1 MERRVDYN
9 YEHLHELEELRE
21 QLDLLNKKLDKQQIF
36 AEKSM
41 IKYVKADL
49 KKLNGSGVFFIVMGI
64 FALIYCPVTFY
75 FWNFSFEF
83 VVGTALMLF
92 VCLAYTLYLHNGL
105 YSIDVAKGNLME
117 LSQKVLRLRKG
128 YANWLYVGFTM
139 IIVWCYFLYR
149 EALVIYE
156 NPEGFMVAAIIGGL
170 LGGILGLSRHFKV
183 VRDADNLLEHI
194 KEIQNS

>member
-9 YEHLHELEELRE
+9 YEHLHELEEMRE

-49 KKLNGSGVFFIVMGI
+49 KKLNGSGVFYIVMGI

-156 NPEGFMVAAIIGGL
+156 NPEGFMLAAIIGGL
-170 LGGILGLSRHFKV
+170 LGGIIGLSRHFKV

>member
-9 YEHLHELEELRE
+9 YEHLHELEEMRE
-21 QLDLLNKKLDKQQIF
+21 QLDLLNKKLEKQQIF

-49 KKLNGSGVFFIVMGI
+49 KKLNGSGVFYIVMGI

-170 LGGILGLSRHFKV
+170 LGGVIGLSRHFKV

>member
-49 KKLNGSGVFFIVMGI
+49 KKLNGSGVFYIVMGI

-170 LGGILGLSRHFKV
+170 LGGVIGLSRHFKV

>member
-9 YEHLHELEELRE
+9 YEHLHELEEMRE

-41 IKYVKADL
+41 IKYMKADL
-49 KKLNGSGVFFIVMGI
+49 KKLNGSGVFYIVMGI

-170 LGGILGLSRHFKV
+170 LGGIIGLSRHFKV

>member
-49 KKLNGSGVFFIVMGI
+49 KKLNGSGVFYIVMGI

-149 EALVIYE
+149 EALVIFE

-170 LGGILGLSRHFKV
+170 LGGVIGLSRHFKV

>member
-9 YEHLHELEELRE
+9 YEYLHELEEMRE

-49 KKLNGSGVFFIVMGI
+49 KKLNGSGVFYIVMGI

-170 LGGILGLSRHFKV
+170 LGGIIGLSRHFKV

>member
-49 KKLNGSGVFFIVMGI
+49 KKLNGSGVFYIVMGI

-156 NPEGFMVAAIIGGL
+156 NPEGFMLAAIIGGL
-170 LGGILGLSRHFKV
+170 LGGIIGLSRHFKV

>member
-9 YEHLHELEELRE
+9 YEHLHELEEMRE

-49 KKLNGSGVFFIVMGI
+49 KKLNGSGVFYIVMGI

-139 IIVWCYFLYR
+139 IVVWCYFLYR

-156 NPEGFMVAAIIGGL
+156 NPEGFMLAAIIGGL
-170 LGGILGLSRHFKV
+170 LGGVIGLSRHFKV

>member
-9 YEHLHELEELRE
+9 YEHLHELEEMRE

-49 KKLNGSGVFFIVMGI
+49 KKLNGSGVFYIVMGI

-170 LGGILGLSRHFKV
+170 LGGIIGLSRHFKV

>member
-49 KKLNGSGVFFIVMGI
+49 KKLNGSGVFYIVMGI

-156 NPEGFMVAAIIGGL
+156 NPEGFMLAAIIGGL

>member
-9 YEHLHELEELRE
+9 YEHLHELEEMRE

-49 KKLNGSGVFFIVMGI
+49 KKLNGSGVFYIVMGI

-156 NPEGFMVAAIIGGL
+156 NPEGFMLAAIIGGL
-170 LGGILGLSRHFKV
+170 LGGVIGLSRHFKV

>member
-21 QLDLLNKKLDKQQIF
+21 QLDLLNKKLEKQQIF

-49 KKLNGSGVFFIVMGI
+49 KKLNGSGVFYIVMGI

-156 NPEGFMVAAIIGGL
+156 NPDGFMVAAIIGGL
-170 LGGILGLSRHFKV
+170 LGGVIALSRHFKV

>member
-170 LGGILGLSRHFKV
+170 LGGVIGLSRHFKV

>member
-49 KKLNGSGVFFIVMGI
+49 KKLNSSGVFYIVMGI
-64 FALIYCPVTFY
+64 FAVIYCPVTFY

-128 YANWLYVGFTM
+128 
-139 IIVWCYFLYR
+139 
-149 EALVIYE
+149 
-156 NPEGFMVAAIIGGL
+156 
-170 LGGILGLSRHFKV
+170 
-183 VRDADNLLEHI
+183 
-194 KEIQNS
+194 

>member
-49 KKLNGSGVFFIVMGI
+49 KKLNGSGVFYIVMGI

-156 NPEGFMVAAIIGGL
+156 NPEGFMLAAIIGGL
-170 LGGILGLSRHFKV
+170 LGGVIGLSRHFKV

>member
-9 YEHLHELEELRE
+9 YEHLHELEEMRE

-49 KKLNGSGVFFIVMGI
+49 KKLNGSGVFYIVMGI

-170 LGGILGLSRHFKV
+170 LGGVIGLSRHFKV

>member
-21 QLDLLNKKLDKQQIF
+21 QLDLLNKKLEKQQIF

-49 KKLNGSGVFFIVMGI
+49 KKLNGSGVFYIVMGI

-170 LGGILGLSRHFKV
+170 LGGVIGLSRHFKV

>member
-9 YEHLHELEELRE
+9 YEHLHELEEMRE

-170 LGGILGLSRHFKV
+170 LGGIIGLSRHFKV

>member
-9 YEHLHELEELRE
+9 YEHLYELEEMRE
-21 QLDLLNKKLDKQQIF
+21 QLDLLNKKLEKQQIF

-49 KKLNGSGVFFIVMGI
+49 KKLNGSGVFYIVMGI

-156 NPEGFMVAAIIGGL
+156 NPEGFMLAAIIGGL
-170 LGGILGLSRHFKV
+170 LGGVIGLSRHFKV

>member
-49 KKLNGSGVFFIVMGI
+49 KKLNGSGVFYIVMGI

>member
-1 MERRVDYN
+1 
-9 YEHLHELEELRE
+9 
-21 QLDLLNKKLDKQQIF
+21 
-36 AEKSM
+36 
-41 IKYVKADL
+41 
-49 KKLNGSGVFFIVMGI
+49 
-64 FALIYCPVTFY
+64 
-75 FWNFSFEF
+75 
-83 VVGTALMLF
+83 
-92 VCLAYTLYLHNGL
+92 
-105 YSIDVAKGNLME
+105 ME

-170 LGGILGLSRHFKV
+170 LGGIIGLSRHFKV

>member
-156 NPEGFMVAAIIGGL
+156 NPEGFMLAAIIGGL
-170 LGGILGLSRHFKV
+170 LGGVIGLSRHFKV

>member
-170 LGGILGLSRHFKV
+170 LGGIIGLSRHFKV